1 MSNENLEYGNIPSHI
16 PIDLVRNVDIF
27 GQKSGDDP
35 FISAA
40 KTNRLGKVFFNI
52 GDKSLENSGVWVV
65 TDLVL
70 MRRALKLPGLFSS
83 NGTTNFSRM
92 VGEDWDL
99 IPIELDPPRHS
110 HFRRILSAAFSPMR
124 MKQLEPF
131 VRESAVRL
139 IEEFR
144 GEDGCEFIEA
154 FADPFPRSAFIHL
167 LGLPQDQYETFCGW
181 EKGKLHSLHSLN
193 RLKRMAAA
201 RAIVEYMRDFIK
213 YKRRNQGDDL
223 VTLCINADIDGDRAT
238 DSEILGICV
247 LMFIAG
253 LDTVAASLGL
263 NFRHL
268 AMNPKMS
275 QNELRLDPGK
285 AGAAAIEL
293 LRRYSVINDR
303 IRILTADSD
312 ILGVDMKAGDRVLF
326 PTALVNLSEEA
337 FVDPLTVEFG
347 RDNREHAGFFY
358 GAHRCLGRH
367 LATLELTI
375 AIQEWL
381 DRIPEFRL
389 ANPTPPPISSTSGVF
404 GVEKLYIEWGRA

>member
-1 MSNENLEYGNIPSHI
+1 MSVDLKSGNITAHVP
-16 PIDLVRNVDIF
+16 PGMVRNVDIF

-35 FISAA
+35 YICAA
-40 KTNRLGKVFFNI
+40 KASRLGNIFFNL

-65 TDLVL
+65 SDLAL
-70 MRRALKLPGLFSS
+70 MRQALKLPELFSS

-110 HFRRILSAAFSPMR
+110 HFRRILNAAFSPMKVR
-124 MKQLEPF
+124 QLEPF
-131 VRESAVRL
+131 VRACAVKL

-144 GEDGCEFIEA
+144 GEGGCEFIES
-154 FADPFPRSAFIHL
+154 FANPFPMSVFIHL
-167 LGLPQDQYETFCGW
+167 LGLPQDDYEMFSGW
-181 EKGKLHSLHSLN
+181 ENGLLHSPS
-193 RLKRMAAA
+193 RLRRMASA

-213 YKRRNQGDDL
+213 HKRRNQGDDL
-223 VTLCINADIDGDRAT
+223 VTLCINADVDGHRAN
-238 DSEILGICV
+238 DNEILGMCV

-263 NFRHL
+263 SFRHL
-268 AMNPKMS
+268 AMYPQGC
-275 QNELRLDPGK
+275 QNELRQNPAK

-293 LRRYSVINDR
+293 LRRYSVVNDR
-303 IRILTADSD
+303 IRILKADTD

-326 PTALVNLSEEA
+326 ATALVNLSEEVFA
-337 FVDPLTVEFG
+337 DPLTVEFG
-347 RDNREHAGFFY
+347 RDNRQHAGFLY
-358 GAHRCLGRH
+358 GPHRCLGRY

-375 AIQEWL
+375 AIQEWM

-389 ANPTPPPISSTSGVF
+389 TEAIAPPISSTSGVF
-404 GVEKLYIEWGRA
+404 CVEKLHMQWARA